1 MSVALLNA
9 VEREKESMLQLLESL
24 VRTNAIGPDS
34 GGPGEWARARLLLPL
49 LKAMPF
55 DEVWVEE
62 VPDGRV
68 AEGSRPNIL
77 ALKKGPAHGGT
88 LWLVAHLDTVPPGD
102 LNLWNGDPY
111 VPRREGG
118 KLYGL
123 GSEDNGQS
131 LVGSMTAVRLALSQG
146 RKLRMG
152 IGLMLVADEEVGS
165 DKGIKSLI
173 DRGLF
178 SKKDVFI
185 VPDHG
190 VADGGEIEVAE
201 KHILWLR
208 LSVKGRQSHAS
219 LPGKGLNASRVS
231 IQLRAALLNMLP
243 LRFGGLDPIFEP
255 PTSTFEPTK
264 HLANVQNINTIP
276 AEDVSFLDMR
286 ILPTFNVDEVLA
298 SVKEMAAGFA
308 QASGAEIAVDIMQ
321 MTKSAPASDIHS
333 ECYLTLAQAV
343 EEVRGRKPKA
353 VGIGGGTCANI
364 FRQHGYPSYAW
375 QTVEEMMHSPN
386 EYCVIEN
393 LVRDAKVFAL
403 VLERSCLEK

>member
-9 VEREKESMLQLLESL
+9 VEREKESMLQLLEAL

-49 LKAMPF
+49 LQAMPF
-55 DEVWVEE
+55 DDVHIEE
-62 VPDGRV
+62 VPDDRV

-77 ALKKGPAHGGT
+77 AIKKGPAHEGT

-102 LNLWNGDPY
+102 LSLWNGDPY
-111 VPRREGG
+111 VPRRAGG

-131 LVGSMTAVRLALSQG
+131 LVGSTTAVRLALTQG

-178 SKKDVFI
+178 SRKDVFI

-208 LSVKGRQSHAS
+208 LTVKGRQSHAS

-231 IQLRAALLNMLP
+231 IQLRATLLPSP
-243 LRFGGLDPIFEP
+243 LQATIWPAIGPRCCSKVI
-255 PTSTFEPTK
+255 TSAISCTEWLRSVRPLITGTV
-264 HLANVQNINTIP
+264 A
-276 AEDVSFLDMR
+276 
-286 ILPTFNVDEVLA
+286 A
-298 SVKEMAAGFA
+298 SAI
-308 QASGAEIAVDIMQ
+308 S
-321 MTKSAPASDIHS
+321 SRR
-333 ECYLTLAQAV
+333 EC
-343 EEVRGRKPKA
+343 
-353 VGIGGGTCANI
+353 
-364 FRQHGYPSYAW
+364 S
-375 QTVEEMMHSPN
+375 
-386 EYCVIEN
+386 
-393 LVRDAKVFAL
+393 
-403 VLERSCLEK
+403 

>member
-9 VEREKESMLQLLESL
+9 VDREKESMLQLLESL

>member
-1 MSVALLNA
+1 MSSALLQA
-9 VEREKESMLQLLESL
+9 VDREKESMLQLLESL
-24 VRTNAIGPDS
+24 VRTNAIGPDN
-34 GGPGEWARARLLLPL
+34 GGPGEWARARMLTPM

-55 DEVWVEE
+55 DEVRIEE
-62 VPDGRV
+62 VPDDRV
-68 AEGSRPNIL
+68 NEGSRPNIL
-77 ALKKGPAHGGT
+77 AIKRGGEGT
-88 LWLVAHLDTVPPGD
+88 LWLVAHMDTVPPGD
-102 LNLWNGDPY
+102 LSLWKTDPY
-111 VPRREGG
+111 VPTRKDG

-131 LVGSMTAVRLALSQG
+131 LVASMTAVRLALASD
-146 RKLRMG
+146 RKLKMG

-165 DKGIKSLI
+165 DRGIKSLI

-190 VADGGEIEVAE
+190 VPSGDEIEVAE

-208 LSVKGRQSHAS
+208 ISVKGRQSHAS
-219 LPGKGLNASRVS
+219 LPGRGLNASRVS
-231 IQLRAALLNMLP
+231 IQLRAALLSMLP
-243 LRFGGLDPIFEP
+243 MRFGGMDPIFEP

-286 ILPTFNVDEVLA
+286 ILPTFDVDEVLA
-298 SVKEMAAGFA
+298 SVREMAAAFA
-308 QASGAEIAVDIMQ
+308 RSSGAEISVDIMQ
-321 MTKSAPASDIHS
+321 LTPSAPASDVRS
-333 ECYLTLAQAV
+333 ECFRAMAAAV
-343 EEVRGRKPKA
+343 EEVRGKRPKA

-364 FRQHGYPSYAW
+364 FRQHGFHAYAW
-375 QTVEEMMHSPN
+375 QTVDEMMHSPN

-393 LVRDAKVFAL
+393 MVSDAKVFAL
-403 VLERSCLEK
+403 VLEKLCI